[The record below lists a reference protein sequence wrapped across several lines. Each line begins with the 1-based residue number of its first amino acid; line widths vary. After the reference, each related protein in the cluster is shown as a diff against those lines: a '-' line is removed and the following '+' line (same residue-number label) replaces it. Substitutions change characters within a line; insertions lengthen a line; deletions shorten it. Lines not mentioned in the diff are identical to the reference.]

1 MRVCVLHAARDLRI
15 EERAVDR
22 LRPDQVRVRFGAGG
36 ICGSDLHYYLHGR
49 VGDFA
54 VREPLILGHE
64 MAGDVV
70 ETGPGVTRV
79 RVGDRVAVN
88 PSLPCWACR
97 ACQAGRT
104 NLCRRMTF
112 FGSAA
117 VMPHVQGAF
126 RELLV
131 AEESQCFVVPAS
143 LPHGIAAM
151 AEPLAVCLHAVSR
164 AGPLV
169 GQQVLIT
176 GSGPIGALTCI
187 AARHAGALAITMT
200 DIVDPPLARVREVGA
215 DHTINV
221 ASEPERLEPYRA
233 EKGQIDVAFEAS
245 GNALA
250 LATCLDLVR
259 PGGRIVQIGSF
270 PQGGIQIP
278 GHRLMSKEIEL
289 AGAFRF
295 HDEFATA
302 VRLLIEGRVD
312 VAPLLTVQFPM
323 AERDLAF
330 ETAADRTRAMKVQLT
345 F

>member
-15 EERAVDR
+15 EERPVDR
-22 LRPDQVRVRFGAGG
+22 LGPDEVRVRFGAGG

-117 VMPHVQGAF
+117 VMPH
-126 RELLV
+126 
-131 AEESQCFVVPAS
+131 
-143 LPHGIAAM
+143 
-151 AEPLAVCLHAVSR
+151 
-164 AGPLV
+164 
-169 GQQVLIT
+169 
-176 GSGPIGALTCI
+176 
-187 AARHAGALAITMT
+187 
-200 DIVDPPLARVREVGA
+200 
-215 DHTINV
+215 
-221 ASEPERLEPYRA
+221 
-233 EKGQIDVAFEAS
+233 
-245 GNALA
+245 
-250 LATCLDLVR
+250 
-259 PGGRIVQIGSF
+259 GSF

-312 VAPLLTVQFPM
+312 VAPLLTGQFPM

>member
-1 MRVCVLHAARDLRI
+1 MRVCVLHAAKDLRL
-15 EERAVDR
+15 EERPIDR
-22 LRPDQVRVRFGAGG
+22 LGPGQVRIGFGAGG
-36 ICGSDLHYYLHGR
+36 ICGSDLHYYFHGR

-79 RVGDRVAVN
+79 RVGDRVAIN
-88 PSLPCWACR
+88 PSLPCWQCR

-117 VMPHVQGAF
+117 VMPHIQGAF
-126 RELLV
+126 RELLD
-131 AEESQCFVVPAS
+131 ADESQCFVVPGT

-151 AEPLAVCLHAVSR
+151 AEPFAVCLHAVSR

-169 GQQVLIT
+169 GKQVLIT

-200 DIVDPPLARVREVGA
+200 DVVDPPLAKVREVGA
-215 DHTINV
+215 DETINV

-233 EKGQIDVAFEAS
+233 DKGRIDVAFEAS
-245 GNALA
+245 GNAEA
-250 LATCLDLVR
+250 LATCLDVVR

-270 PQGGIQIP
+270 PPGGIQIP

-302 VRLLIEGRVD
+302 VRLLTEGRVD
-312 VAPLLTVQFPM
+312 VAPLLTGQFQM
-323 AERDLAF
+323 DERDLAF
-330 ETAADRTRAMKVQLT
+330 ETAAERTRAMKVQLV